1 MRIVR
6 ATLRSLPAVRG
17 APATS
22 LMSTDIT
29 IVTAS
34 TLTLTSSHSRKLLI
48 FNSAS
53 SQTVTVPA
61 GLTDSE
67 AGFLF
72 SCSWL
77 QYGAGQVT
85 FQDDGTSVLVSPYDY
100 FKSATRYAQGGI
112 FQLPSDLD
120 DDLYAISGELEA

>member
-22 LMSTDIT
+22 LTTTDIT
-29 IVTAS
+29 IVTSS
-34 TLTLTSSHSRKLLI
+34 TLTLTSAYSRKLII

-53 SQTVTVPA
+53 AQTVTVPD
-61 GLTDSE
+61 GLVDSE

-72 SCSWL
+72 ACSWL
-77 QYGAGQVT
+77 QYGAGQVL
-85 FQDDGTSVLVSPYDY
+85 FQGNGTSSLVGPYDY
-100 FKSATRYAQGGI
+100 YRSATRYSQGGI
-112 FQLPSDLD
+112 FQLPSELG

>member
-1 MRIVR
+1 MRISR

-22 LMSTDIT
+22 LTSTDIT
-29 IVTAS
+29 IVTSS
-34 TLTLTSSHSRKLLI
+34 TLTLTSAYSRKLII
-48 FNSAS
+48 FNSGS
-53 SQTVTVPA
+53 SQLVTVPDD
-61 GLTDSE
+61 LTDSE

-85 FQDDGTSVLVSPYDY
+85 FADNGTSVLVGPYDY

-112 FQLPSDLD
+112 FQLPDDLG